1 MILTKSRIFA
11 HDSAGPTPWLASML
25 RCLRQFGPATPV
37 LPPSAPATG
46 SFNGFHRES
55 DFLAIPMA
63 DSKTFGWPWRQD
75 YGNAMRS
82 LAGAV
87 VVVL

>member
-1 MILTKSRIFA
+1 
-11 HDSAGPTPWLASML
+11 
-25 RCLRQFGPATPV
+25 
-37 LPPSAPATG
+37 
-46 SFNGFHRES
+46 
-55 DFLAIPMA
+55 MA